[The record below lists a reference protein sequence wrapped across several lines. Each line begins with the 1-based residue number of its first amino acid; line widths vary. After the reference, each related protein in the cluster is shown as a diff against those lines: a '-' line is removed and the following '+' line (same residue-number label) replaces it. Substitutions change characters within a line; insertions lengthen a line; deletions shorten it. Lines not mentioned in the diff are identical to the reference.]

1 MKKILFIAA
10 ALSGLLL
17 TGCKEDPE
25 PLHYEGFSIETT
37 NDVIQADRGETLV
50 LEGNVICQNG
60 VKHIEAVVGAW
71 DGAGTATKETIEVTG
86 SPKTYKLSYIV
97 EVPIDAEVE
106 TCDVKFTIHDY
117 AGSSIDHTFRI
128 ALKEDTE
135 APTLNIL
142 SPTENQAV
150 SPHDPL
156 SLELVARDNLALQE
170 LVIRCD
176 ELELDRRYEPSSDLS
191 VISVRDNVDISEANG
206 EYTILFT
213 ATDLSGNTTEES
225 RTIRIL
231 VASKPEIRRQ
241 ETGSGYASPGGKIR
255 FALQL
260 STNIEH
266 TLTQTAITSSALG
279 INETLSPGSNTYLLE
294 REYTIPTD
302 FGVQECPITVSVRN
316 DLDEESNLT
325 LYYNT
330 LDQLYVIGTATMAK
344 QKESQAL
351 LMTRQT
357 DDPNVYTLTTWID
370 AAGDWFKILSE
381 RSWNGVLNLGLD
393 ESGEKLAN
401 SDRTVPINATG
412 YHTITFDLST
422 WEYTVEEYDAP
433 QSGTYPEMYVSGQDF
448 SYLKNGVWTAVSSWD
463 EMIPL
468 TPYPGNPHR
477 FYIDIIC
484 RKCVFGLSAQPNKE
498 DGGTFFGIP
507 GDPGWKWVWWEF
519 VEPLVSKTSDAEI
532 AKPKEDGR
540 ENNVMRITVDTHLNL
555 MSWLESQEYTYP
567 APATQQ

>member
-1 MKKILFIAA
+1 MKKILTIAA
-10 ALSGLLL
+10 ALSSLLL

-60 VKHIEAVVGAW
+60 VKNIEAVVGAW
-71 DGAGTATKETIEVTG
+71 DEAGTTTKETIEVTG

-156 SLELVARDNLALQE
+156 SLELVVRDNLALQE
-170 LVIRCD
+170 LIIRCD
-176 ELELDRRYEPSSDLS
+176 ELGLDRRYEPSSDLT
-191 VISVRDNVDISEANG
+191 VISVRDDVDISEANG
-206 EYTILFT
+206 EYTIRFT
-213 ATDLSGNTTEES
+213 ATDLSGNTAEAS

-266 TLTQTAITSSALG
+266 TLTQATITSSALG
-279 INETLSPGSNTYLLE
+279 INETLSPESNTYLLE
-294 REYTIPTD
+294 REYTVPAD
-302 FGVQECPITVSVRN
+302 FGTKECPITVSVRN
-316 DLDEESNLT
+316 DIDEETQLT

-351 LMTRQT
+351 PMARQT
-357 DDPNVYTLTTWID
+357 EDPNVYKLTTWVD
-370 AAGDWFKILSE
+370 VSGDWFKILSE
-381 RSWNGVLNLGLD
+381 RSCNGVLNLGLD
-393 ESGEKLAN
+393 ESGEKLTN
-401 SDRTVPINATG
+401 SDRTVPINAAG
-412 YHTITFDLST
+412 YQTITFDLST
-422 WEYTVEEYDAP
+422 WEYTVEPYDAP
-433 QSGTYPEMYVSGQDF
+433 QSGAYPEMYVSGQDF
-448 SYLKNGVWTAVSSWD
+448 SYLKNGIWTAVSSWD
-463 EMIPL
+463 EMVQL

-484 RKCVFGLSAQPNKE
+484 RKCVFGLSAQPNKVE
-498 DGGTFFGIP
+498 GGTFFGIP

-519 VEPLVSKTSDAEI
+519 VEPLVTKTNDAEI

>member
-1 MKKILFIAA
+1 MKKILTIAA
-10 ALSGLLL
+10 ALSSLLL

-60 VKHIEAVVGAW
+60 VKN
-71 DGAGTATKETIEVTG
+71 
-86 SPKTYKLSYIV
+86 
-97 EVPIDAEVE
+97 IDAEVE

-156 SLELVARDNLALQE
+156 SLELVVRDNLALQE
-170 LVIRCD
+170 LIIRCD
-176 ELELDRRYEPSSDLS
+176 ELGLDRRYEPSSDLT
-191 VISVRDNVDISEANG
+191 VISVRDDVDISEANG
-206 EYTILFT
+206 EYTIRFT

-266 TLTQTAITSSALG
+266 TLTQAAITSSALG

-294 REYTIPTD
+294 REYTIPAD
-302 FGVQECPITVSVRN
+302 FGIKECPITVSVRN
-316 DLDEESNLT
+316 DIDEEAQLT

-330 LDQLYVIGTATMAK
+330 LDKLYVIGTATMAK
-344 QKESQAL
+344 QKESKAL
-351 LMTRQT
+351 PMTRQE
-357 DDPNVYTLTTWID
+357 DDPNIYTLTTWVD
-370 AAGDWFKILSE
+370 ASGDWFKILSE
-381 RSWNGVLNLGLD
+381 QSWNGVLNLGLD

-422 WEYTVEEYDAP
+422 WEYSVDPYDAP
-433 QSGTYPEMYVSGQDF
+433 QSGAYPEMYVSGQDF

-463 EMIPL
+463 EMVQL

-484 RKCVFGLSAQPNKE
+484 RKCVFGLAAQPNKE
-498 DGGTFFGIP
+498 EGGTFFGIP

-519 VEPLVSKTSDAEI
+519 VEPLVTKTSDAEI

-555 MSWLESQEYTYP
+555 ISWLESQEYTYP
-567 APATQQ
+567 APATQE

>member
-1 MKKILFIAA
+1 MKKILIIAA
-10 ALSGLLL
+10 ALSILSLA
-17 TGCKEDPE
+17 GCKEDPE

-60 VKHIEAVVGAW
+60 VRSIDVLIGAW
-71 DGAGTATKETIEVTG
+71 TGEGSETRETIEVTG
-86 SPKTYKLSYIV
+86 SPKTYQLSYIV
-97 EVPIDAEVE
+97 DIPIDAEVE

-117 AGSSIDHTFRI
+117 AGASIEHTFRI

-142 SPTENQAV
+142 SPSDNQNI

-156 SLELVARDNLALQE
+156 SLEAVARDNLALKE
-170 LVIRCD
+170 FVVRCD
-176 ELELDRRYEPSSDLS
+176 ELGLDKRYEPSSELS
-191 VISVRDNVDISEANG
+191 VISVRDDVDISEANG
-206 EYTILFT
+206 EYTITFS
-213 ATDLSGNTTEES
+213 ATDLNGNTTEES

-231 VASKPEIRRQ
+231 VASKPEIRPQ
-241 ETGSGYASPGGKIR
+241 ETGSGYASPGGKIG

-266 TLTQTAITSSALG
+266 TLTQVTIVSAALG
-279 INETLSPGSNTYLLE
+279 IDETLTPDSDTYLLE
-294 REYTIPTD
+294 REYTIPSD
-302 FGVQECPITVSVRN
+302 FGIKECPITVTVRN
-316 DLDEESNLT
+316 DIDETNELT

-344 QKESQAL
+344 QKESKAL
-351 LMTRQT
+351 PMTRQT
-357 DDPNVYTLTTWID
+357 EDPNLYTLTTWVD
-370 AAGDWFKILSE
+370 ASGDWFKILSE
-381 RSWNGVLNLGLD
+381 PSWNGVLNLGLD

-422 WEYTVEEYDAP
+422 WEYTVEPYDAP
-433 QSGTYPEMYVSGQDF
+433 QSGAYPEMYVSGQDF
-448 SYLKNGVWTAVSSWD
+448 SYRKDGVWTAVGSWD

-519 VEPLVSKTSDAEI
+519 VEPLVAKTSDAEI

-540 ENNVMRITVDTHLNL
+540 ENNIMRITVDTHLNL
-555 MSWLESQEYTYP
+555 ISWLESQEYTYP
-567 APATQQ
+567 APVTQQ